1 MRPLDQTWLGERRR
15 IVAGQHARRSRIKIV
30 WIGWE
35 LPHAGIDV
43 VAERIDAYAMSVP
56 PRALHSDE
64 RGYLLRSSRGGKD
77 ANDRKHLGAV
87 LRPRAEPAVAVRVR
101 TRASIP
107 AAHIGIK
114 GLDIGAS
121 DLRKRGQDG
130 AGAQIHHDLR
140 VAPGAPDHRRVG
152 QRIDIDPTGIAAG

>member
-43 VAERIDAYAMSVP
+43 VSERIDTLPMPVAPRP
-56 PRALHSDE
+56 PPADG
-64 RGYLLRSSRGGKD
+64 RGYWLGPSGGGKH
-77 ANDRKHLGAV
+77 ANDRKPRGAV

-121 DLRKRGQDG
+121 DLRKSCQD
-130 AGAQIHHDLR
+130 
-140 VAPGAPDHRRVG
+140 
-152 QRIDIDPTGIAAG
+152 